1 MVGSAGRTLPAQIA
15 SKALGDYGWIQ
26 LEHKLGTISMI
37 TAYRHTPSVAAVASG
52 LRARGRGATYDATTS
67 TVLAGFTGVQFDG
80 RVVGTNH
87 LFVPFTPPSSAARF
101 LPDGYQLSQ
110 GRVFGSSC

>member
-1 MVGSAGRTLPAQIA
+1 M
-15 SKALGDYGWIQ
+15 
-26 LEHKLGTISMI
+26 
-37 TAYRHTPSVAAVASG
+37 
-52 LRARGRGATYDATTS
+52 
-67 TVLAGFTGVQFDG
+67 LAGFTGVQFDG

-110 GRVFGSSC
+110 GRVFRIVVLNVRSRAVVFLLTAEGAPEGQFDAFLVKASRLLGSLRFPDQPS